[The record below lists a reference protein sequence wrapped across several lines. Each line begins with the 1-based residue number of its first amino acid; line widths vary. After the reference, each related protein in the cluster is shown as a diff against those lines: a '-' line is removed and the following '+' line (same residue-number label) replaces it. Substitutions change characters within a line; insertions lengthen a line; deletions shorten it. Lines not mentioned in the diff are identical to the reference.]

1 MYIFFELEKR
11 DFDGRKGPFGEDHR
25 FTLTGK
31 CHIGEEMWSRREY
44 LPAKFNEVEL
54 DEVYRLI
61 EADLRRREAEAN
73 GDFTQAQ
80 SG

>member
-1 MYIFFELEKR
+1 MYIFFE
-11 DFDGRKGPFGEDHR
+11 DWQMP
-25 FTLTGK
+25 
-31 CHIGEEMWSRREY
+31 RRCNE
-44 LPAKFNEVEL
+44 LRPAKFNEVEL